1 MIRYGIIVKINDV
14 LEIEA
19 TKRRMPKS
27 IFMQHLLDTLL
38 TKKLKEIQNE
48 LRREFL
54 VNPIGTL
61 NGLALIDWF
70 SDRFEPLLIDN
81 IDDNKIFIGLKI
93 ILNGLVPVTAIN
105 QTITNED
112 KDQVNTILNKL
123 GYGMYMPT
131 IWLILKDDNGE
142 IVGSNYIST
151 SKI

>member
-70 SDRFEPLLIDN
+70 SDQLEPLLIDN